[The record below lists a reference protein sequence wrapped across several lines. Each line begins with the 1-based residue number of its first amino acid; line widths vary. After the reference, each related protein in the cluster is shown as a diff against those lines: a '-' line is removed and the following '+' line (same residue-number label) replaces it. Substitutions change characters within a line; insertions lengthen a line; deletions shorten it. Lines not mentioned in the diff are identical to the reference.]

1 MSITCQFHFNHRND
15 ANDKQLPDEHALKRN
30 MYMKYILLE
39 NIASLCKCIFFPHLF
54 LLHRVLDIGLHPQ
67 IHQQDCCLYFPVVL
81 LHLPSFVRCFYSYPY
96 CHICQ
101 GISSYSRSKQH
112 PCLQILVWLHR
123 IVFSQLYK
131 IDIEPCPRVADIHHF
146 HSRSYENSFDQLCL
160 LFHH

>member
-81 LHLPSFVRCFYSYPY
+81 LHLPSFVRCFYSYPC

-146 HSRSYENSFDQLCL
+146 QSRS
-160 LFHH
+160 